1 MSATFQYS
9 IIRLFMATND
19 NFGPIKQ
26 KIGLQLLKY
35 VDNIYSRFY
44 NVQVSVLCVRVCYGL
59 WWCCN
64 HQKRERRTEVILGSI
79 DTAIKWTANTFVTC
93 LIFQTQADEDLT
105 IRAKSMQPFPFFH
118 ASHNKCIV
126 CCKS

>member
-1 MSATFQYS
+1 MSATFHSS

-35 VDNIYSRFY
+35 LDNIYSRFY

-59 WWCCN
+59 
-64 HQKRERRTEVILGSI
+64 
-79 DTAIKWTANTFVTC
+79 
-93 LIFQTQADEDLT
+93 
-105 IRAKSMQPFPFFH
+105 
-118 ASHNKCIV
+118 
-126 CCKS
+126 